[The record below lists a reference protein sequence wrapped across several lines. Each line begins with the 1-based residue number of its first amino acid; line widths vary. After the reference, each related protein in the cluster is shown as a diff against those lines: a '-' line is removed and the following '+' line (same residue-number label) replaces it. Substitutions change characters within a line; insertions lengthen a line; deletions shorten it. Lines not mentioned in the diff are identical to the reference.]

1 MRLPAGETT
10 SSRAL
15 IESVITDV
23 KELVGLEIALARQE
37 LKDLA
42 VRNGIAVGFLV
53 LGAILIALAVLVS
66 LPVLV
71 VVLVP
76 WHWQAAAAWL
86 ALYLLGGLVLVLVGR
101 ARLRLQ
107 PPARTIESLKESK
120 EWALRHVRSNG
131 R

>member
-15 IESVITDV
+15 IESVISDV